1 MPLSFSHSYAD
12 LPSILHRSL
21 ELETV
26 AAPRTI
32 IANESLAIALG
43 LPEDWQDT
51 LLNFGGK
58 QGLAMAYAGHQFG
71 GFNAQL
77 GDGRAALLAEIV
89 GSGGESFDVHL
100 KGSGATPFSRNGDGK
115 ATLSAMLREYIVS
128 EAFAGLGIPTTRSL
142 AVVAT
147 GESVYRER
155 AEQGAVLFRLAKSH
169 VRVGTF
175 QFLAVRQETESL
187 QALTDYEIAR
197 NFGDAP
203 KGAHKYRWLLEQ
215 VIARQAP
222 LIAQWMSVGFIHG
235 VMNTDNMQLAGET
248 IDFGPCAFMD
258 VFHPQKVF
266 SSIDRGGRYAWDK
279 QPVMALWN
287 LTRLAES
294 MLPLLEEDRARA
306 IAIAES
312 ELEKF
317 LPQFE
322 REFETRMLAKLGVFD
337 RRETDADFIAATLQH
352 MTDTKA
358 DFTNFFLALDP
369 KETGDNSPWRQSWK
383 KRLFE
388 QSQTTDDAAK
398 LMARSNPVVIARN
411 HRVAEALSAAE
422 QGDLAPMQQLL
433 LALKNPFDQNLMT
446 SELTKPP
453 TAQEEVLQTF
463 CGT

>member
-1 MPLSFSHSYAD
+1 MPLSFSHSYAG
-12 LPSILHRSL
+12 LPPILHRSL
-21 ELETV
+21 ELEPV
-26 AAPRTI
+26 PAPRTI
-32 IANESLAIALG
+32 IANEALAKSLG
-43 LPEDWQDT
+43 LPADWQDT

-77 GDGRAALLAEIV
+77 GDGRAALLAEII

-128 EAFAGLGIPTTRSL
+128 EGFAGLGIPTTRSL

-147 GESVYRER
+147 GEPVYRER

-175 QFLAVRQETESL
+175 QFLAVRQEIESL
-187 QALTDYEIAR
+187 KALADYEMAR
-197 NFGDAP
+197 NFGGAP
-203 KGAHKYRWLLEQ
+203 LGADRYRWLLEQ

-322 REFETRMLAKLGVFD
+322 REFETRMLAKLGIFE
-337 RRETDADFIAATLQH
+337 RREVDADFIASTLQH
-352 MTDTKA
+352 MADRGE
-358 DFTNFFLALDP
+358 DFTNFFLHLNPEMIDL
-369 KETGDNSPWRQSWK
+369 KQPWHQSWI
-383 KRLFE
+383 KRLGE
-388 QSQTTDDAAK
+388 QPQSLKEASA

-411 HRVAEALSAAE
+411 HRVAEALKAAE
-422 QGDLAPMQQLL
+422 GNDLAPLHKLL
-433 LALKNPFDQNLMT
+433 EALKSPFDQELRAT
-446 SELTKPP
+446 DLTKLP
-453 TAQEEVLQTF
+453 TASEEVLQTF

>member
-1 MPLSFSHSYAD
+1 MSLSFTHTYAS
-12 LPSILHRSL
+12 LPSILYSSL
-21 ELETV
+21 ELEMLAAQRTV
-26 AAPRTI
+26 I
-32 IANESLAIALG
+32 SNEALALKLN
-43 LPEDWQDT
+43 LPVDWQDK
-51 LLNFGGK
+51 LLNFAGK

-71 GFNAQL
+71 GFNAKL
-77 GDGRAALLAEIV
+77 GDGRAALLAEII
-89 GSGGESFDVHL
+89 GSGGESLDVHL

-115 ATLSAMLREYIVS
+115 ATLSAMLREYIIS

-147 GESVYRER
+147 GEPVFRER
-155 AEQGAVLFRLAKSH
+155 QEQGAVLFRLAKSH

-175 QFLAVRQETESL
+175 QFLAVRQEIE
-187 QALTDYEIAR
+187 ALKALADYEVAR
-197 NFGDAP
+197 NFGTP
-203 KGAHKYRWLLEQ
+203 PQGVQRYLWFLEQ

-266 SSIDRGGRYAWDK
+266 SSIDRDGRYAWDK

-287 LTRLAES
+287 LTRFAES
-294 MLPLLEEDRARA
+294 LLPLLNEDRTKA
-306 IAIAES
+306 IPMAES
-312 ELEKF
+312 ALEKF

-322 REFETRMLAKLGVFD
+322 GEFETRMLAKLGIFE
-337 RRETDADFIAATLQH
+337 RRESDADFVAATLQH
-352 MTDTKA
+352 MTDTEA
-358 DFTNFFLALDP
+358 DFTNFFLSLDP
-369 KETGDNSPWRQSWK
+369 SDANEGSPWYKNWK
-383 KRLFE
+383 ERLSE
-388 QSQTTDDAAK
+388 QSQSSEEVTK

-411 HRVAEALSAAE
+411 HRVAEALKAAE
-422 QGDLAPMQQLL
+422 DDNLGPMQILL
-433 LALKNPFDQNLMT
+433 AALKNPFDQRLRD

-453 TAQEEVLQTF
+453 TPQEEVHQTF

>member
-1 MPLSFSHSYAD
+1 MSLSFSHSYAN

-26 AAPRTI
+26 SEPRTI
-32 IANESLAIALG
+32 IANEALAKGLG

-89 GSGGESFDVHL
+89 GSQGGTLDVHL

-115 ATLSAMLREYIVS
+115 ATLSAMLREYVIS

-147 GESVYRER
+147 GEPVYRER

-175 QFLAVRQETESL
+175 QFLAVRQEIESL
-187 QALTDYEIAR
+187 KALADYEISR
-197 NFGDAP
+197 NFGAVP
-203 KGAHKYRWLLEQ
+203 EGAHKYRWLLEQ

-287 LTRLAES
+287 LTRLAEA
-294 MLPLLEEDRARA
+294 MLPLLDEDRAKA
-306 IAIAES
+306 ISIAEN

-322 REFETRMLAKLGVFD
+322 REFEKRMLAKLGIFE
-337 RRETDADFIAATLQH
+337 RREEDADFIAATLQH

-358 DFTNFFLALDP
+358 DFTNFFLSLDP
-369 KETGDNSPWRQSWK
+369 NEIGQDSLWHQGWK
-383 KRLFE
+383 KRLSD
-388 QSQTTDDAAK
+388 QSHKTDDVAT
-398 LMARSNPVVIARN
+398 LMAHSNPVVIARN
-411 HRVAEALSAAE
+411 HRVAEALKAAE
-422 QGDLAPMQQLL
+422 ENDLAPLQRL
-433 LALKNPFDQNLMT
+433 LAALENPFDQGLRT
-446 SELTKPP
+446 SELTQPP
-453 TAQEEVLQTF
+453 TAQEEILQTF

>member
-1 MPLSFSHSYAD
+1 MSLSFTHSYAS
-12 LPSILHRSL
+12 LPPILHRSL
-21 ELETV
+21 ALEPV
-26 AAPRTI
+26 AAPRTV
-32 IANESLAIALG
+32 IANLALAKALN
-43 LPEDWQDT
+43 LPANWQET

-77 GDGRAALLAEIV
+77 GDGRAALLAEI

-147 GESVYRER
+147 GEPVYRER

-175 QFLAVRQETESL
+175 QYLAVRKDIEALKSL
-187 QALTDYEIAR
+187 ADYEMAR
-197 NFGDAP
+197 NFGKAP
-203 KGAHKYRWLLEQ
+203 EGVHKYLWLLEQ
-215 VIARQAP
+215 VISRQAS

-266 SSIDRGGRYAWDK
+266 SSIDHGGRYAWDK

-287 LTRLAES
+287 LTRLAEA
-294 MLPLLEEDRARA
+294 MLPLLDEDRAKA
-306 IAIAES
+306 IAMAET

-322 REFETRMLAKLGVFD
+322 REFEQRFLAKLGIFE
-337 RRETDADFIAATLQH
+337 RHESDADFVAATLQH
-352 MTDTKA
+352 MADTQS
-358 DFTNFFLALDP
+358 DFTNFFLALNPDATN
-369 KETGDNSPWRQSWK
+369 ENSPWHKTWK
-383 KRLFE
+383 ARLAD
-388 QSQTTDDAAK
+388 QPQTAAEATM
-398 LMARSNPVVIARN
+398 LMARSNPLLIARN
-411 HRVAEALSAAE
+411 HRVAEALKAAE
-422 QGDLAPMQQLL
+422 VGDLAPLERL
-433 LALKNPFDQNLMT
+433 VAVLKHPFDQALRG
-446 SELTKPP
+446 SDLTTPP
-453 TAQEEVLQTF
+453 NEQEEVRQTF